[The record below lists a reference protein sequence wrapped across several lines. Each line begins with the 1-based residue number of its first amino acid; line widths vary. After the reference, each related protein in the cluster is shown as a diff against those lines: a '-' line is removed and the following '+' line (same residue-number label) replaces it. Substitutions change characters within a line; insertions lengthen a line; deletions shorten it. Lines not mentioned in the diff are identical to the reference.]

1 MAARNI
7 TKPQPS
13 ALSGQFEQA
22 EKTSSTLKRHPKME
36 LSKPDLLQLLG
47 VLEGELQARE
57 IVIAVLKAEQ
67 VKQLLY
73 PKRKSTSANDPWAA
87 LQRDCLGAFDA
98 TFDEAAVKN
107 LYGMQLSTLE
117 NFLKQ
122 YKIAQTKLKQQ
133 LQEAEQRCEKL
144 LAELEDEKRKHAQDT
159 AQGDD
164 VTYLLEKERER
175 LHQENEFERQQNR
188 CMEKDIKCLQE
199 TLEQERLRQ
208 KQIVLLLLAERK
220 RLIFRYAEEKQKCDR
235 LSQILCDEKG
245 RIADMVDGLEEES
258 KKSLQMEAELE
269 RQLCEFEIERE
280 QFKAD
285 ITELESRNNELTLEV
300 QRLQEEL
307 ESQKQAASSSLS
319 SQSQLGEGVRST
331 IVTMVSTPPIRAV
344 PTISPT
350 VSPPRG
356 VARAVCPKTGPAP
369 ATPAKPPG
377 LIPQAPAKIN
387 PGKPVYSTSSAVLSP
402 LCSPPLATSGLKTTS
417 KPVKP
422 SSPAPLASPSVPE
435 NIGTLLQV
443 VPPGPQYAES
453 PLSPPEGEKIISDST
468 SPSNTK
474 AYGTVK
480 AASVSVHKTGTAVSP
495 NVAANAKKLS
505 VGRGAPPPIPP
516 NKPVLPP
523 QALHRKDTGSKPP
536 VPPRSDVT
544 PENAPDKTAQRCT
557 VSARFLGMSKA
568 AADESPGNA
577 TVEKD
582 ETQVGVSNEKS
593 STSSQAV
600 TSDNNI
606 ESEVLVQEL
615 ADFQQILV
623 SMASSKNFNSLNN
636 AD

>member
-13 ALSGQFEQA
+13 ALGGQFEQA

-73 PKRKSTSANDPWAA
+73 PKRKSASNDPWAA

-107 LYGMQLSTLE
+107 LYGMQLSQLE

-122 YKIAQTKLKQQ
+122 YKVAQTKLKQQ
-133 LQEAEQRCEKL
+133 LEEAEQRCEKL
-144 LAELEDEKRKHAQDT
+144 LSELEDEKRKHAQDT

-188 CMEKDIKCLQE
+188 CMEKDIKCLTE

-285 ITELESRNNELTLEV
+285 VAELESRNNELTLEV

-307 ESQKQAASSSLS
+307 ESHKQSASSSLT

-377 LIPQAPAKIN
+377 LIPQAPTKIA
-387 PGKPVYSTSSAVLSP
+387 PAKPVYTSSNAVLSP
-402 LCSPPLATSGLKTTS
+402 LCSPPLATSGLKS
-417 KPVKP
+417 SPKPNKP
-422 SSPAPLASPSVPE
+422 TSPAPLISPSVPE
-435 NIGTLLQV
+435 NMGTLLQV
-443 VPPGPQYAES
+443 VSPGPQYAES
-453 PLSPPEGEKIISDST
+453 PLSPPEGEKIIGDSS
-468 SPSNTK
+468 SPNAK

-480 AASVSVHKTGTAVSP
+480 VSTSVPVHKAGAGTAVTPSI
-495 NVAANAKKLS
+495 ANAKKLS

-544 PENAPDKTAQRCT
+544 PENAPEKSVQRCT
-557 VSARFLGMSKA
+557 VSARFLNMAKS
-568 AADESPGNA
+568 AADESPGST

-582 ETQVGVSNEKS
+582 ETQE
-593 STSSQAV
+593 TTA
-600 TSDNNI
+600 T
-606 ESEVLVQEL
+606 
-615 ADFQQILV
+615 
-623 SMASSKNFNSLNN
+623 
-636 AD
+636 

>member
-7 TKPQPS
+7 TKTQPS
-13 ALSGQFEQA
+13 ALGGQFEQA

-73 PKRKSTSANDPWAA
+73 PKRKSASSNDPWAA

-107 LYGMQLSTLE
+107 LYGMQLSQLE

-133 LQEAEQRCEKL
+133 LEEAEQRCEKL
-144 LAELEDEKRKHAQDT
+144 LSELEDEKRKHAQDT

-188 CMEKDIKCLQE
+188 CMEKDIKCLTD

-285 ITELESRNNELTLEV
+285 VAELESRNNELTLEV

-307 ESQKQAASSSLS
+307 ESHKLSASSSLS

-331 IVTMVSTPPIRAV
+331 IVTMVSTPPIRPV

-377 LIPQAPAKIN
+377 LIPQAPTKIA
-387 PGKPVYSTSSAVLSP
+387 PAKPVYTSSNAVLSP
-402 LCSPPLATSGLKTTS
+402 LCSPPLATSALKS
-417 KPVKP
+417 SPKPNKP
-422 SSPAPLASPSVPE
+422 SSPAPLISPSVPE

-443 VPPGPQYAES
+443 VSPGPQYAEN
-453 PLSPPEGEKIISDST
+453 PLSPPEGEKVIGDSS
-468 SPSNTK
+468 SPNAK
-474 AYGTVK
+474 MYGTVK
-480 AASVSVHKTGTAVSP
+480 VSASVPVHKAAAGTAVTP
-495 NVAANAKKLS
+495 NAKKLS

-544 PENAPDKTAQRCT
+544 PENAPEKSAQRCT
-557 VSARFLGMSKA
+557 VSARFLCMNKL
-568 AADESPGNA
+568 AADESPGST

-582 ETQVGVSNEKS
+582 ETQVGVSNERS
-593 STSSQAV
+593 STNAHSIASN
-600 TSDNNI
+600 NNI

-623 SMASSKNFNSLNN
+623 SMASNQVVSCLNN
-636 AD
+636 SD

>member
-13 ALSGQFEQA
+13 ALGSQFEQA

-73 PKRKSTSANDPWAA
+73 PKRKSTTANDPWAA

-98 TFDEAAVKN
+98 TFDETAVKN

-285 ITELESRNNELTLEV
+285 IAELESRNNELTLEI
-300 QRLQEEL
+300 QRLQEEIS
-307 ESQKQAASSSLS
+307 ESQKQAANSSLS

-377 LIPQAPAKIN
+377 LIPQAPTKIT

-417 KPVKP
+417 KTIKP

-435 NIGTLLQV
+435 NVGTLLQV
-443 VPPGPQYAES
+443 VPPGPQYAEN

-474 AYGTVK
+474 AYGTIK
-480 AASVSVHKTGTAVSP
+480 SASAVPVHKAGTALSP
-495 NVAANAKKLS
+495 NVTANAKKLS

-536 VPPRSDVT
+536 VPPRSDIT
-544 PENAPDKTAQRCT
+544 PENAPDKNAQRCT
-557 VSARFLGMSKA
+557 VSTRFLNMSKA
-568 AADESPGNA
+568 AADESPGSV

-582 ETQVGVSNEKS
+582 ETQG
-593 STSSQAV
+593 TTA
-600 TSDNNI
+600 T
-606 ESEVLVQEL
+606 
-615 ADFQQILV
+615 
-623 SMASSKNFNSLNN
+623 
-636 AD
+636 

>member
-13 ALSGQFEQA
+13 ALGGQFEQA

-73 PKRKSTSANDPWAA
+73 PKKKSSSNDPWAA

-107 LYGMQLSTLE
+107 LYGMQLSQLE

-133 LQEAEQRCEKL
+133 LEEAEQRCEKL
-144 LAELEDEKRKHAQDT
+144 LSELEDEKRKHAQDT

-188 CMEKDIKCLQE
+188 CMEKDIKCLTE

-285 ITELESRNNELTLEV
+285 VAELESRNNELTLEV

-307 ESQKQAASSSLS
+307 ESHKLSASSSLS

-331 IVTMVSTPPIRAV
+331 IVTMVSTPPIRPV

-377 LIPQAPAKIN
+377 LIPQAPTKIA
-387 PGKPVYSTSSAVLSP
+387 PAKPVYTSSNAVLSP
-402 LCSPPLATSGLKTTS
+402 LCSPPLATSALKS
-417 KPVKP
+417 SPKPNKP
-422 SSPAPLASPSVPE
+422 SSPAPLISPSVPE
-435 NIGTLLQV
+435 NMGTLLQV
-443 VPPGPQYAES
+443 VSPGPQYAES
-453 PLSPPEGEKIISDST
+453 PLSPPEGEKAIGDSS
-468 SPSNTK
+468 SPNAK
-474 AYGTVK
+474 MYGTVK
-480 AASVSVHKTGTAVSP
+480 VSASVPVHKAAAGTAVAP
-495 NVAANAKKLS
+495 NAKKLS

-536 VPPRSDVT
+536 VPPRSDIT
-544 PENAPDKTAQRCT
+544 PENAPEKGTQRCT
-557 VSARFLGMSKA
+557 VSARFLSMAKP
-568 AADESPGNA
+568 AADESPGST

-582 ETQVGVSNEKS
+582 ETQVGVSNERS
-593 STSSQAV
+593 STNAHSIASS
-600 TSDNNI
+600 NNI

-623 SMASSKNFNSLNN
+623 SMASNQVVNCLNN
-636 AD
+636 SD

>member
-1 MAARNI
+1 MAARNV
-7 TKPQPS
+7 TKTQPS
-13 ALSGQFEQA
+13 ALGGQFEQA

-73 PKRKSTSANDPWAA
+73 PKRKSASANDPWAA

-98 TFDEAAVKN
+98 TFDETAVKN
-107 LYGMQLSTLE
+107 LYGMQLSQLE

-122 YKIAQTKLKQQ
+122 YKVAQTQLKQQ

-144 LAELEDEKRKHAQDT
+144 LSELEEEKRKHAQDT

-188 CMEKDIKCLQE
+188 CMEKDIKCLTE

-285 ITELESRNNELTLEV
+285 ICSLESKNNELTLEV

-307 ESQKQAASSSLS
+307 ESQKLSASSNLS

-377 LIPQAPAKIN
+377 LIPQAPAKIA
-387 PGKPVYSTSSAVLSP
+387 PSKPVYSSSNAVLSP
-402 LCSPPLATSGLKTTS
+402 LCSPPLATSGLKSSS

-422 SSPAPLASPSVPE
+422 SSPASLVSPSVLE
-435 NIGTLLQV
+435 SIGSLLQV

-453 PLSPPEGEKIISDST
+453 PMSPPEGEKVISDST
-468 SPSNTK
+468 SSNAK
-474 AYGTVK
+474 GYGTVK
-480 AASVSVHKTGTAVSP
+480 VSTSVPVHKAGTA
-495 NVAANAKKLS
+495 AALNIANSKKPGI
-505 VGRGAPPPIPP
+505 GRGAPPPIPP

-544 PENAPDKTAQRCT
+544 PENTPEKNVQRCT
-557 VSARFLGMSKA
+557 VSSRFLNTAKA
-568 AADESPGNA
+568 TPEESPGSN

-582 ETQVGVSNEKS
+582 ETQVGVSNEKN
-593 STSSQAV
+593 STSIHAIASENKV
-600 TSDNNI
+600 

-623 SMASSKNFNSLNN
+623 SMASNKIFNSVNDTN
-636 AD
+636 

>member
-1 MAARNI
+1 MAARNLG
-7 TKPQPS
+7 KPQPS
-13 ALSGQFEQA
+13 TLSGSFEQV

-73 PKRKSTSANDPWAA
+73 PKRKSASASDPWAA

-98 TFDEAAVKN
+98 TFDEATVKN
-107 LYGMQLSTLE
+107 LYGMQLSQLE

-122 YKIAQTKLKQQ
+122 HKLAQTKLKQQ
-133 LQEAEQRCEKL
+133 LQDAEQRCEKL
-144 LAELEDEKRKHAQDT
+144 LSELEEEKRKHAQDT

-175 LHQENEFERQQNR
+175 LHQENQFERQQNR
-188 CMEKDIKCLQE
+188 CMEKDIKVLTE
-199 TLEQERLRQ
+199 TLEQERHRQ

-269 RQLCEFEIERE
+269 RQLCEFEVERE
-280 QFKAD
+280 QYKAEM
-285 ITELESRNNELTLEV
+285 TELEAKNNELSLEV

-307 ESQKQAASSSLS
+307 ESLQKQLANSSLS
-319 SQSQLGEGVRST
+319 SQTQLGEGVRST

-356 VARAVCPKTGPAP
+356 VARAVSPKVGPAP

-377 LIPQAPAKIN
+377 LIPQAPGKIC
-387 PGKPVYSTSSAVLSP
+387 PTAGTKPAAPSFPSNSVSP
-402 LCSPPLATSGLKTTS
+402 LCSPPLVAPQNIK

-422 SSPAPLASPSVPE
+422 GSPAPVTSPSVPE
-435 NIGTLLQV
+435 DVGTLLQV
-443 VPPGPQYAES
+443 AAASPQYSENA
-453 PLSPPEGEKIISDST
+453 LSPSDGEKIITGDLNSQTNSKIYSGIKVST
-468 SPSNTK
+468 AVP
-474 AYGTVK
+474 
-480 AASVSVHKTGTAVSP
+480 VHKPAIATAPSAP
-495 NVAANAKKLS
+495 NAKKLPL
-505 VGRGAPPPIPP
+505 GRGAPPPIPP
-516 NKPVLPP
+516 NKPVLPL
-523 QALHRKDTGSKPP
+523 QALHRKDASSKPP
-536 VPPRSDVT
+536 VPPRSDVV
-544 PENAPDKTAQRCT
+544 PENA
-557 VSARFLGMSKA
+557 
-568 AADESPGNA
+568 
-577 TVEKD
+577 VEKNLQRVAVPPRYVASPKTT
-582 ETQVGVSNEKS
+582 EESSSSNIPSEKDD
-593 STSSQAV
+593 SQEPGA
-600 TSDNNI
+600 T
-606 ESEVLVQEL
+606 
-615 ADFQQILV
+615 
-623 SMASSKNFNSLNN
+623 
-636 AD
+636 

>member
-1 MAARNI
+1 MAARNLG
-7 TKPQPS
+7 KSQPS
-13 ALSGQFEQA
+13 TLSGPFEQT
-22 EKTSSTLKRHPKME
+22 EKPSSTLKRHPKME

-73 PKRKSTSANDPWAA
+73 PKRKPASANDPWAA

-107 LYGMQLSTLE
+107 LYGMQLSQLE

-122 YKIAQTKLKQQ
+122 HKAAQTKLKQQ

-144 LAELEDEKRKHAQDT
+144 LAELEEEKRKHAQDT

-188 CMEKDIKCLQE
+188 CMEKDIKCLTE

-208 KQIVLLLLAERK
+208 KQMVLLLLAERK

-269 RQLCEFEIERE
+269 KQLCEFEVERE
-280 QFKAD
+280 QFKAEMA
-285 ITELESRNNELTLEV
+285 ELEAKNSELTAEV

-307 ESQKQAASSSLS
+307 ENLQKLSASSSLS
-319 SQSQLGEGVRST
+319 SLSQLGEGVRST

-356 VARAVCPKTGPAP
+356 VARALCPKVGPAP

-377 LIPQAPAKIN
+377 LIPQAPTKIC
-387 PGKPVYSTSSAVLSP
+387 PATTSKPVVSAVTSNAVSP
-402 LCSPPLATSGLKTTS
+402 LCSPPSSAALKSSS
-417 KPVKP
+417 KVVKP
-422 SSPAPLASPSVPE
+422 GSLAPVTSSVSDGVGA
-435 NIGTLLQV
+435 LLQV
-443 VPPGPQYAES
+443 ASGPQYAENM
-453 PLSPPEGEKIISDST
+453 LSPPEGEKGVSDFSAQ
-468 SPSNTK
+468 SSKVFCN
-474 AYGTVK
+474 VK
-480 AASVSVHKTGTAVSP
+480 VSSSVSVHKPGTAAVP
-495 NVAANAKKLS
+495 NSTNAKKLPI
-505 VGRGAPPPIPP
+505 GRGAPPPIPP

-536 VPPRSDVT
+536 VPPRSDVA
-544 PENAPDKTAQRCT
+544 PENIADKNLQRVGMPSRFVAPPKVATDDC
-557 VSARFLGMSKA
+557 
-568 AADESPGNA
+568 PGNV
-577 TVEKD
+577 TPSEKD
-582 ETQVGVSNEKS
+582 ETQVGVSNE
-593 STSSQAV
+593 TCNVA
-600 TSDNNI
+600 TTTTTTT
-606 ESEVLVQEL
+606 
-615 ADFQQILV
+615 
-623 SMASSKNFNSLNN
+623 
-636 AD
+636 

>member
-1 MAARNI
+1 
-7 TKPQPS
+7 
-13 ALSGQFEQA
+13 
-22 EKTSSTLKRHPKME
+22 ME

-73 PKRKSTSANDPWAA
+73 PKRKSASSNDPWAA

-107 LYGMQLSTLE
+107 LYGMQLSQLE

-133 LQEAEQRCEKL
+133 LEEAEQRCEKVMKL
-144 LAELEDEKRKHAQDT
+144 LSELEDEKRKHAQDT

-188 CMEKDIKCLQE
+188 CMEKDIKCLTD

-285 ITELESRNNELTLEV
+285 VAELESRNNELTLEV

-307 ESQKQAASSSLS
+307 ESHKLSASSSLS

-331 IVTMVSTPPIRAV
+331 IVTMVSTPPIRPV

-377 LIPQAPAKIN
+377 LIPQAPTKIA
-387 PGKPVYSTSSAVLSP
+387 PAKPVYTSSNAVLSP
-402 LCSPPLATSGLKTTS
+402 LCSPPLATSALKS
-417 KPVKP
+417 SPKPNKP
-422 SSPAPLASPSVPE
+422 SSPAPLISPSVPE

-443 VPPGPQYAES
+443 VSPGLQYAES
-453 PLSPPEGEKIISDST
+453 PLSPPEGEKVIGDSS
-468 SPSNTK
+468 SPNAK
-474 AYGTVK
+474 MYGTVK
-480 AASVSVHKTGTAVSP
+480 VSASVPVHKAVAGTAVAP
-495 NVAANAKKLS
+495 NAKKLS

-544 PENAPDKTAQRCT
+544 PENAPEKSTQKCT
-557 VSARFLGMSKA
+557 VSARFLSMAKP
-568 AADESPGNA
+568 AADESPGST

-582 ETQVGVSNEKS
+582 ETQVGVSNERS
-593 STSSQAV
+593 STNAHSIASN
-600 TSDNNI
+600 NNI

-623 SMASSKNFNSLNN
+623 SMASNQAVNCRNNS
-636 AD
+636 D